1 MNNDNFI
8 FPPTLSLGREGKSV
22 KDKNEKTKRKNK
34 AKKQSEKRQMQEDI
48 RKPDMEA

>member
-22 KDKNEKTKRKNK
+22 IDKNEKTKRKETNARRYK
-34 AKKQSEKRQMQEDI
+34 EARHGGIKKQT
-48 RKPDMEA
+48 